1 MLRAVG
7 QPEDEVLDRHGAQ
20 HAPADVD
27 GRLRGRNEHR
37 QLTLVRDLYICHAVS
52 AVYMYMISREVK
64 GTWDGTLGIMA
75 TNIWGLV
82 GAPCSRNAWSCR
94 ANKQASVP
102 DQGGTC
108 MPLQPINVSSIP
120 VRL

>member
-1 MLRAVG
+1 
-7 QPEDEVLDRHGAQ
+7 
-20 HAPADVD
+20 
-27 GRLRGRNEHR
+27 
-37 QLTLVRDLYICHAVS
+37 
-52 AVYMYMISREVK
+52 MYMTSREVK

-75 TNIWGLV
+75 TNILGLV

-102 DQGGTC
+102 DQAGRD
-108 MPLQPINVSSIP
+108 MPLEPINVSSIP